1 MKIYWSK
8 TIQDKGTKVS
18 EHVRLCW
25 HMQCP
30 RWHVSEV
37 VALKQCMQLHPP
49 PNPIFHNGAPNALT
63 RSSLWDSDWSTSRLC
78 FFFLPLFF
86 FSFLFN
92 FHTHSSKIARWT
104 IILCFMS
111 NLIIVLF
118 IVIYFVLGPFF
129 NWFFFFLIL
138 SFNIWLVEN

>member
-1 MKIYWSK
+1 
-8 TIQDKGTKVS
+8 VS

-37 VALKQCMQLHPP
+37 VALRQCMQLHPP
-49 PNPIFHNGAPNALT
+49 PNPIFHSGAPNALT
-63 RSSLWDSDWSTSRLC
+63 RSSLWDSDWSTSRLW
-78 FFFLPLFF
+78 FFFSSPLF
-86 FSFLFN
+86 FSFLN
-92 FHTHSSKIARWT
+92 FYTHSSKIARWT
-104 IILCFMS
+104 IILCFIS

-129 NWFFFFLIL
+129 NWFLFFLIL